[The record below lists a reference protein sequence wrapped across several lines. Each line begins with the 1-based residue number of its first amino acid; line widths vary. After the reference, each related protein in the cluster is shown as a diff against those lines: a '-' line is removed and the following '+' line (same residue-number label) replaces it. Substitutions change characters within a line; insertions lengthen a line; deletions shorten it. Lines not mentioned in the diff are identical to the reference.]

1 VTIAD
6 WPGGIGLCRHKIL
19 DSTNEEAKRLARRGE
34 RGPLWITALQQTAGR
49 GRHGREWV
57 SESGN
62 LFATL
67 LIAVAQRNSP
77 QIAFIAGIAAADLCA
92 RYVPRES
99 VKLKWPN
106 DVLIGGRKAA
116 GVLVEQVTGRLVA
129 AGIGIDLAH
138 CPAGMGAVSIA
149 EIAGFAPHPDEVLA
163 ALAHGMNEW
172 LIFWREHGFGRIR
185 REWLNRAGGI
195 GKSIRAVT
203 AEACFDGIFE
213 SLDNDGA
220 LLLRDGAGASHRIT
234 AADVFY
240 GG

>member
-1 VTIAD
+1 MK
-6 WPGGIGLCRHKIL
+6 LS
-19 DSTNEEAKRLARRGE
+19 DSTNEEAKRLARKGE
-34 RGPLWITALQQTAGR
+34 RGPLWITALRQTAGR

-57 SESGN
+57 SKDGN

-67 LIAVAQRNSP
+67 LMAVAQRNSS
-77 QIAFIAGIAAADLCA
+77 QIAFIAGIASADLCA
-92 RYVPRES
+92 RYVPRET

-116 GVLVEQVTGRLVA
+116 GVLVEQATDRLVA
-129 AGIGIDLAH
+129 GAGIGIDLAH
-138 CPAGMGAVSIA
+138 CPAGIGAVSIA
-149 EIAGFAPHPDEVLA
+149 GIAGFAPASRRGPCCARAWHERMAYIVA
-163 ALAHGMNEW
+163 ALV
-172 LIFWREHGFGRIR
+172 LIQYAKRGSIAPAESENPFVRLLR
-185 REWLNRAGGI
+185 RPVLTE
-195 GKSIRAVT
+195 
-203 AEACFDGIFE
+203 IFE